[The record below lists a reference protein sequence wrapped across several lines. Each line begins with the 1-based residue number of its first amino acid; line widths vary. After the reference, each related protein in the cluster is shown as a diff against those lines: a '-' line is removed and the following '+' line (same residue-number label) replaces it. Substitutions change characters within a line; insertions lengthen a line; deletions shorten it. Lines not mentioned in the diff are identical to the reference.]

1 MDILASLIKLVFGSK
16 ADKDRKQIEPYI
28 EKIKA
33 VYPSI
38 EALSNDELRARS
50 AGLMKQIADY
60 IADDEARIVELKA
73 KLEKPEISL
82 DEKEKISKEIDDTT
96 KRIDDKIEV
105 KLDEILPEAFAIMK
119 DTARR
124 FAQNETVVVTAN
136 DFDRELAA
144 TKDFVTI
151 DGDKAIYA
159 THWQAG
165 GKRREVGHG
174 PLRRPALR
182 RRGAPQGQNRRDGH
196 G

>member
-124 FAQNETVVVTAN
+124 FAQNETVVVTAASWPP
-136 DFDRELAA
+136 RRTSSPSTATRPYTPPTGRRAA
-144 TKDFVTI
+144 TT
-151 DGDKAIYA
+151 
-159 THWQAG
+159 
-165 GKRREVGHG
+165 
-174 PLRRPALR
+174 
-182 RRGAPQGQNRRDGH
+182 
-196 G
+196 